1 MHDFKVDK
9 ATGYHHFKFADMQ
22 GIQVK
27 EGSIFNKIIL
37 QFFDGRNYVIRVN
50 KRDMKHLPNQHENSK
65 KIVNLRDMDNEI
77 LKKNK
82 KENRLMGFNY
92 VITLVIFLSVAF
104 YFGFKY
110 IQDSFILMVVLII
123 GTGILHFILFIIALL
138 YLSIRKDRPFKKEY
152 ETVMKKYRE
161 TDDAYELFENLSN
174 LKNKPKSVD
183 TSNAFN
189 LSMSTALYRTNQL
202 DEAFVYLNAIETSDE
217 IFLKAIEEQRAVF
230 EGKEIP
236 DLTNQEKEATRD
248 DK

>member
-1 MHDFKVDK
+1 
-9 ATGYHHFKFADMQ
+9 
-22 GIQVK
+22 
-27 EGSIFNKIIL
+27 
-37 QFFDGRNYVIRVN
+37 
-50 KRDMKHLPNQHENSK
+50 
-65 KIVNLRDMDNEI
+65 
-77 LKKNK
+77 
-82 KENRLMGFNY
+82 MGFNY
-92 VITLVIFLSVAF
+92 VITLVVFLSVALN
-104 YFGFKY
+104 FGFKY

-183 TSNAFN
+183 TPNAFN

-202 DEAFVYLNAIETSDE
+202 DEAFVCLNAIETSDE
-217 IFLKAIEEQRAVF
+217 NFLKAIEEQRAVF

-236 DLTNQEKEATRD
+236 ELTNQKKEATKD
-248 DK
+248 NK